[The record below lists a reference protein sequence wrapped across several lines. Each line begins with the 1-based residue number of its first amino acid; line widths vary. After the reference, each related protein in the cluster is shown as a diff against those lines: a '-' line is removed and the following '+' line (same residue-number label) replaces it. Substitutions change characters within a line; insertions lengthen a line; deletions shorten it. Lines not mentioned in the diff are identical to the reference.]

1 MNCPRCGSELPE
13 AGHFCHACG
22 HDVTAG
28 EGARRS
34 FAAKPDEPVRSF
46 RLVSSIMPKGAAERP
61 RTYQIA
67 FGIALLTA
75 VVAALLGAL
84 PVAILVAA
92 LAIPLIYIVYLY
104 DVNLWEDQPIP
115 VTGLAFVL
123 TLALGALFTIG
134 WTKLRGPL
142 LTAQSF
148 DGAASPTVVGILI
161 AALLVPVVGEIIRQ
175 LGPVI
180 LAARPEFDDLMD
192 GLTFGVI
199 SGVAFATAD
208 TLVKHWPLLTQGFH
222 APGQS
227 FVTWT
232 SLLLLEGFVK
242 PLVIGT
248 ATGIAVAE
256 FSGLG
261 KGYDG
266 FSRRHLLASL
276 EAIAWNAVYFGGT
289 YLLSFIKPAWLGL
302 VLSLVLG
309 VVLLMG
315 LLIRIRGVLQTGLVE
330 AALEAAARH
339 RSDVGVG
346 PDGELEHCASCEMPL
361 IAGSAFCSN
370 CGLAQKTTVSARL
383 HPRAAMAGAGTA
395 SSHDEQRPTHEAR
408 RDEEAQA

>member
-1 MNCPRCGSELPE
+1 MNCPRCGTEVPE

-22 HDVTAG
+22 HDLSAG

-67 FGIALLTA
+67 FGVTVLVA

-92 LAIPLIYIVYLY
+92 LAVPLIYIVYLY
-104 DVNLWEDQPIP
+104 DVNLWEDQPVP

-123 TLALGALFTIG
+123 TLALGVIFTLG
-134 WTKLRGPL
+134 WTALRGPL
-142 LTAQSF
+142 VDSRAF
-148 DGAASPTVVGILI
+148 EGGASPTAAGVLI

-175 LGPVI
+175 AGPVI

-192 GLTFGVI
+192 GLSFGVI

-208 TLVKHWPLLTQGFH
+208 TLVKQWDLLTAGFH

-227 FVTWT
+227 FVTWAA
-232 SLLLLEGFVK
+232 LLLLEGFVK

-248 ATGIAVAE
+248 ATGIACAE

-266 FSRRHLLASL
+266 FSKRYVLAVL
-276 EAIAWNAVYFGGT
+276 EAIAWNALYFGGT
-289 YLLSFIKPAWLGL
+289 YLLSFITPAWLGL

-309 VVLLMG
+309 AVLLAA
-315 LLIRIRGVLQTGLVE
+315 LLLRVRGVLQTGLVE
-330 AALEAAARH
+330 ASLESAARH
-339 RSDVGVG
+339 GEGGVG
-346 PDGELEHCASCEMPL
+346 ESGELDHCASCEMPML
-361 IAGSAFCSN
+361 AGSTFCSN
-370 CGLAQKTTVSARL
+370 CGLAQKATAGARL
-383 HPRAAMAGAGTA
+383 HPKRAALATAGPAPSA
-395 SSHDEQRPTHEAR
+395 PDDAR
-408 RDEEAQA
+408 NDDLEAQS

>member
-1 MNCPRCGSELPE
+1 MSCPRCGTELPE

-22 HDVTAG
+22 HDLSAG
-28 EGARRS
+28 DGARRS

-67 FGIALLTA
+67 FGVSFVVA

-104 DVNLWEDQPIP
+104 DVNLWEDEPLP
-115 VTGLAFVL
+115 VTGLAFGL
-123 TLALGALFTIG
+123 TFALAALFTVG
-134 WTKLRGPL
+134 WTTLRGPL
-142 LTAQSF
+142 VSARAF
-148 DGAASPTVVGILI
+148 DAAATPTMAGVLI
-161 AALLVPVVGEIIRQ
+161 TALLVPVVGELIRQ
-175 LGPVI
+175 VGPVV

-208 TLVKHWPLLTQGFH
+208 TLVKHWDLLGQGFH

-227 FVTWT
+227 AATWVA
-232 SLLLLEGFVK
+232 LLVLEGFIK

-248 ATGIAVAE
+248 ASGIACAE

-266 FSRRHLLASL
+266 FTVRYLLAVL
-276 EAIAWNAVYFGGT
+276 EAVAWNALYFGGT
-289 YLLSFIKPAWLGL
+289 YLLSFVSPVWLGL
-302 VLSLVLG
+302 VLSVVLG
-309 VVLLMG
+309 GVLLG
-315 LLIRIRGVLQTGLVE
+315 ALLIRIRGVLQTGLVE
-330 AALEAAARH
+330 AALEATARH
-339 RSDVGVG
+339 GAGGVGVEG
-346 PDGELEHCASCEMPL
+346 DLTHCASCEMPL
-361 IAGSAFCSN
+361 LGGAAFCSN
-370 CGLAQKTTVSARL
+370 CGLAQKSTVKGRL
-383 HPRAAMAGAGTA
+383 HPQRAVLAGAGPAPTA
-395 SSHDEQRPTHEAR
+395 PDDARNDDLEAR
-408 RDEEAQA
+408 S

>member
-1 MNCPRCGSELPE
+1 MECPRCGTQVPE
-13 AGHFCHACG
+13 AGLFCHACG
-22 HDVTAG
+22 HDLSAG
-28 EGARRS
+28 DRTRRS

-67 FGIALLTA
+67 FGVTVLVA
-75 VVAALLGAL
+75 VAAALLGAL

-123 TLALGALFTIG
+123 TLALGAIFTWG
-134 WTKLRGPL
+134 WTTLRGPL
-142 LTAQSF
+142 VDSRAFDQATTPTAA
-148 DGAASPTVVGILI
+148 GVLI
-161 AALLVPVVGEIIRQ
+161 AALLVPVVGEVIRQ

-192 GLTFGVI
+192 GLSFGVI

-208 TLVKHWPLLTQGFH
+208 TLVKQWDLLTAGFH

-232 SLLLLEGFVK
+232 ALLLLEGFVK

-248 ATGIAVAE
+248 ATGIACAE

-266 FSRRHLLASL
+266 FSKRYVLAVL
-276 EAIAWNAVYFGGT
+276 EAIAWNALYFGGT
-289 YLLSFIKPAWLGL
+289 YLLSFVTPGWLGL

-309 VVLLMG
+309 AALLG
-315 LLIRIRGVLQTGLVE
+315 ALILRVRAVLQTGLVE
-330 AALEAAARH
+330 AALESAARH
-339 RSDVGVG
+339 GEGGVG
-346 PDGELEHCASCEMPL
+346 AAGDLDHCANCELPL
-361 IAGSAFCSN
+361 LASATFCSH
-370 CGLAQKTTVSARL
+370 CGLAQKTTVAARL
-383 HPRAAMAGAGTA
+383 HPREVMLATVGPAPTA
-395 SSHDEQRPTHEAR
+395 PDDARNDDLEAR
-408 RDEEAQA
+408 S